1 MNAKLTLSLDK
12 EIIERAKAYAKEQG
26 TSVSKMVENF
36 IKMTTSKTRDK
47 EVKEIEISDFV
58 KSLAMP
64 GMKHR
69 TDKQVKEEYY
79 EYLMKKYE

>member
-36 IKMTTSKTRDK
+36 IKMTTSKTRAK
-47 EVKEIEISDFV
+47 EVEEIEISDFV

-64 GMKHR
+64 SMKHR
-69 TDKQVKEEYY
+69 TKEEMREEYY
-79 EYLMKKYE
+79 SYLEKKYS